1 MLKNI
6 ALPLLLSVL
15 SLSAMAEQ
23 TELQNEP
30 AQAQSATDNNGY
42 IVDDL
47 YLFMHTGPG
56 KNYRILGSVEAGTAI
71 TILNTEQDDF
81 IQIRDDKDREGWVQS
96 QFVTSEPGLRQRL
109 ESANQALSD
118 NNAQLNTLQ
127 SRIPQLEQANLQ
139 LQQDNTTLKN
149 NITELEQALEAQ
161 VQASLNKAQTE
172 QHMLLSYG
180 GGIGIA
186 GILIGV
192 VLTLV
197 LSRRKRYDGWA

>member
-81 IQIRDDKDREGWVQS
+81 IQIKDDKDREGWVQS

-161 VQASLNKAQTE
+161 VQASRNKVQTE

-192 VLTLV
+192 ILTLV

>member
-15 SLSAMAEQ
+15 SLGTMAEQ
-23 TELQNEP
+23 TDLQNEP
-30 AQAQSATDNNGY
+30 AEAQSATDNNGY

-56 KNYRILGSVEAGTAI
+56 KNYRILGSVEAGSPI
-71 TILNTEQDDF
+71 TILNTAQEGF
-81 IQIRDDKDREGWVQS
+81 VQIRDDKAREGWVES
-96 QFVTSEPGLRQRL
+96 KFVTAEPGLRQRL
-109 ESANQALSD
+109 ESVNVELSS
-118 NNAQLNTLQ
+118 NSSQLNALQ
-127 SRIPQLEQANLQ
+127 SQIPQLEQANQQ
-139 LQQDNTTLKN
+139 LQQDNADLKN
-149 NITELEQALEAQ
+149 TISELEQALET
-161 VQASLNKAQTE
+161 QAEASKNKAQTE

-192 VLTLV
+192 ILTLV

>member
-15 SLSAMAEQ
+15 SMSAMAEQ
-23 TELQNEP
+23 TELQNDPTE
-30 AQAQSATDNNGY
+30 AQSATDNNGY

-56 KNYRILGSVEAGTAI
+56 KNYRILGSVEAGSPI
-71 TILNTEQDDF
+71 TILNAEQDNF
-81 IQIRDDKDREGWVQS
+81 IQIRDDKAREGWVES

-109 ESANQALSD
+109 DSANLALSD
-118 NNAQLNTLQ
+118 SSNELNTLQ
-127 SRIPQLEQANLQ
+127 SQIPQLEQANLQ
-139 LQQDNTTLKN
+139 LQQDNEALKN
-149 NITELEQALEAQ
+149 NIAELEQALEAQ
-161 VQASLNKAQTE
+161 VEASKNKAQTE

-180 GGIGIA
+180 GGIAIA

-192 VLTLV
+192 ILTLV

>member
-23 TELQNEP
+23 TDLQDEP
-30 AQAQSATDNNGY
+30 TVAQSATDNNGY

-56 KNYRILGSVEAGTAI
+56 KNYRILGSVEAGTPI
-71 TILNTEQDDF
+71 TILNSEQDDY
-81 IQIRDDKDREGWVQS
+81 IQIKDDKDREGWVQS

-109 ESANQALSD
+109 ASANQALSD
-118 NNAQLNTLQ
+118 NNAQLNALQ

-139 LQQDNTTLKN
+139 LQQDNTALKS

-161 VQASLNKAQTE
+161 VQASLNKSQTE

-192 VLTLV
+192 ILTLV